1 MTILIKYKYFLYR
14 LCHIYLKYIQLM
26 TWYPWITFHAPEIL
40 YMIWYDMIWYMIY
53 DIWYMIWYDMIWYD
67 MIWYDMIWYMIW
79 YDIWYDMIWYD
90 IWYDMMWYD
99 MIWDMIYDMIYDM
112 IWWQQGNLA
121 NRASHWQGL
130 IKLYTIRADST
141 FMTSQWEMVLHCK
154 SRISPALIHRNYAYT
169 YISATNN
176 HSHDWSAGQ

>member
-1 MTILIKYKYFLYR
+1 MP
-14 LCHIYLKYIQLM
+14 LKYYI
-26 TWYPWITFHAPEIL
+26 WYDMI
-40 YMIWYDMIWYMIY
+40 YDMIWYDMIWY
-53 DIWYMIWYDMIWYD
+53 DMIYD

-79 YDIWYDMIWYD
+79 YDMI
-90 IWYDMMWYD
+90 YDMMWYD
-99 MIWDMIYDMIYDM
+99 MIYDMIWYDMIWYEIWYDMRYDIWYDIWYDM

-154 SRISPALIHRNYAYT
+154 SRISLALIHRNYAYT
-169 YISATNN
+169 YIPATNN